1 MSELESDASVLHQ
14 MIGDPQR
21 KRLLVVDDEES
32 MRVAISR
39 FLRSRGY
46 EVETASSATEALAR
60 LQAARFAGMI
70 CDIRMPGMSG
80 VELLPRALAVDPD
93 LAVMMLTAV
102 NDSQTAAQSLSKG
115 AGEYLIKPVELG
127 ELHIALERVLNRRF
141 IAMERRNVERLI
153 ADEVDRRAVSLEH
166 DREELYARSVASL
179 ALAISL
185 SESKDH
191 YFAGTSARVTALSQA
206 IAEVLQLN
214 SDTREDV
221 GTAARLHD
229 VGRLALPDA
238 ILHKVAPLTPEEVL
252 QVRDHV
258 RLGVE
263 VLSPLLFRGLVLE
276 FVHDHHERWDGS
288 GYPSRR
294 AGERISVGGRILAA
308 ADAFVALTSRLAYRA
323 AISPDD
329 AIARM
334 ASEVGLQFEPAVFRA
349 LESVVREQRVLGLT
363 AD

>member
-1 MSELESDASVLHQ
+1 MSDIEGDESVLHQ

-39 FLRSRGY
+39 FLRSRGF
-46 EVETASSATEALAR
+46 EVETAASATEALAR
-60 LQAARFAGMI
+60 LQATRFAAMI

-102 NDSQTAAQSLSKG
+102 NDSHTAAQTLSSG

-141 IAMERRNVERLI
+141 ITIERRNVERLI
-153 ADEVDRRAVSLEH
+153 ADEVDRRSVSLEH
-166 DREELYARSVASL
+166 DREELYSRSVASL

-185 SESKDH
+185 AESKDAF
-191 YFAGTSARVTALSQA
+191 FAGTSARVTALSQA
-206 IAEVLQLN
+206 MAEALQLGPEV
-214 SDTREDV
+214 REDV

-229 VGRLALPDA
+229 VGRLALADA
-238 ILHKVAPLTPEEVL
+238 LLHKADPLTPEEIL
-252 QVRDHV
+252 RIRDHV

-276 FVHDHHERWDGS
+276 FVHDHHERWDGT

-294 AGERISVGGRILAA
+294 AGERISIGGRILCA
-308 ADAFVALTSRLAYRA
+308 ADAFVALTSRRAYRA
-323 AISPDD
+323 AVAPEE
-329 AIARM
+329 ALTRM
-334 ASEVGLQFEPAVFRA
+334 SAEVGTQFEPTIFHAM
-349 LESVVREQRVLGLT
+349 ESVVREQRVLGLT